1 MTYFFKEFTFIALKF
16 ILLTVN
22 CEMENL
28 SLYIE
33 ILGTLF
39 GVAYVILAAKKN
51 IWCWIAGII
60 SSVLSVYLFLV
71 YSNLYAEAI
80 LYMYYVI
87 AGIVGW
93 IQWSNPKT
101 DRPFVIKVDSATHVF
116 FIIIGT
122 VLSFLLYF
130 LISFIFPDAAKPLI
144 DSFTTI
150 FSFLATWI
158 TIRKWI
164 SSWIYWIVIDLI
176 SVGLYWSRDL
186 NIYAFLMV
194 FYTSLA
200 IYGYYSWKKSEI
212 KMVRFNKTLKG
223 SQIIA

>member
-1 MTYFFKEFTFIALKF
+1 
-16 ILLTVN
+16 
-22 CEMENL
+22 MENS

-39 GVAYVILAAKKN
+39 GLAYVILAAKKN

-60 SSVLSVYLFLV
+60 SSFLSVYLFWV
-71 YSNLYAEAI
+71 YSKLYAEAI

-93 IQWSNPKT
+93 VQWSNPKT
-101 DRPFVIKVDSATHVF
+101 DRPFIIKVDSGTHVF
-116 FIIIGT
+116 FIVTGA

-130 LISFIFPDAAKPLI
+130 LISLIFPDAAKPLI
-144 DSFTTI
+144 DSFTTV

-164 SSWIYWIVIDLI
+164 SSWIYWIIIDSI
-176 SVGLYWSRDL
+176 SVGLYLSRGL
-186 NIYAFLMV
+186 NIYALLMV
-194 FYTSLA
+194 FYTALA

-212 KMVRFNKTLKG
+212 KTVRFNKIFK
-223 SQIIA
+223 SSESIA

>member
-1 MTYFFKEFTFIALKF
+1 
-16 ILLTVN
+16 
-22 CEMENL
+22 MENS

-60 SSVLSVYLFLV
+60 SSVLMVYLFWI
-71 YSNLYAEAI
+71 YSKLYAEAI

-93 IQWSNPKT
+93 VQWSNPKT
-101 DRPFVIKVDSATHVF
+101 DRPFIIKVDSVTHVF
-116 FIIIGT
+116 FVVIGV

-130 LISFIFPDAAKPLI
+130 LISIVFSDAAKPLI
-144 DSFTTI
+144 DSFTTV

-164 SSWIYWIVIDLI
+164 SSWVYWIVIDLI

-186 NIYAFLMV
+186 NIYAFLMIV
-194 FYTSLA
+194 YTVLA
-200 IYGYYSWKKSEI
+200 VYGYYSWKKSEI
-212 KMVRFNKTLKG
+212 KTVRFNKIFKG
-223 SQIIA
+223 SESIA

>member
-1 MTYFFKEFTFIALKF
+1 MKLTY
-16 ILLTVN
+16 
-22 CEMENL
+22 EMENS

-60 SSVLSVYLFLV
+60 SSVLMVYLFWI
-71 YSNLYAEAI
+71 YSKLYAEAI

-93 IQWSNPKT
+93 VQWSNPKT
-101 DRPFVIKVDSATHVF
+101 DRPFIIKVDSVTHVF
-116 FIIIGT
+116 FVVIGV

-130 LISFIFPDAAKPLI
+130 LISIVFSDAAKPLI
-144 DSFTTI
+144 DSFTTV

-164 SSWIYWIVIDLI
+164 SSWVYWIVIDLI

-186 NIYAFLMV
+186 NIYAFLMIV
-194 FYTSLA
+194 YTVLA
-200 IYGYYSWKKSEI
+200 VYGYYSWKKSEI
-212 KMVRFNKTLKG
+212 KTVRFNKIFKG
-223 SQIIA
+223 SESIA

>member
-1 MTYFFKEFTFIALKF
+1 
-16 ILLTVN
+16 
-22 CEMENL
+22 MENS

-39 GVAYVILAAKKN
+39 GLAYVILAAKKN

-60 SSVLSVYLFLV
+60 SSFLSVYLFWV
-71 YSNLYAEAI
+71 YSKLYAEAI

-93 IQWSNPKT
+93 VQWSNPKT
-101 DRPFVIKVDSATHVF
+101 DRPFIIKVDSGTHVF
-116 FIIIGT
+116 LVVTGA

-130 LISFIFPDAAKPLI
+130 LISLIFPDAAKPLI
-144 DSFTTI
+144 DSFTTV

-164 SSWIYWIVIDLI
+164 SSWIYWIIIDSI

-186 NIYAFLMV
+186 NIYAFLMIV
-194 FYTSLA
+194 YTVLA
-200 IYGYYSWKKSEI
+200 VYGYYSWKKSEI
-212 KMVRFNKTLKG
+212 KTVRFNKIFKP
-223 SQIIA
+223 SESIV

>member
-1 MTYFFKEFTFIALKF
+1 
-16 ILLTVN
+16 
-22 CEMENL
+22 MENL

-39 GVAYVILAAKKN
+39 GVAYVILAARKN

-60 SSVLSVYLFLV
+60 SSVLSVYLFWV

-87 AGIVGW
+87 AGIIGW
-93 IQWSNPKT
+93 VQWSNPKT
-101 DRPFVIKVDSATHVF
+101 DRPFVIKVDSATHGF
-116 FIIIGT
+116 FIIIGA

-144 DSFTTI
+144 DSFTTV

-164 SSWIYWIVIDLI
+164 SSWIYWIVIDSI

-194 FYTSLA
+194 FYTFLA

-212 KMVRFNKTLKG
+212 KTVRFNKRQRTEIPF
-223 SQIIA
+223 SI